1 MFNLYFDCS
10 ARNNHHYT
18 DLKVCSHCLLF
29 AIEIGHGKEGC
40 GHEFS
45 TVMPSFFFFNICN
58 NNPCYS
64 EFDMAS
70 SNVLVIIKQ
79 QQFFFFRANGYK
91 NKRGKS

>member
-45 TVMPSFFFFNICN
+45 TVMPSFFFLTYITIILATVNLIW
-58 NNPCYS
+58 
-64 EFDMAS
+64 
-70 SNVLVIIKQ
+70 LVVT
-79 QQFFFFRANGYK
+79 
-91 NKRGKS
+91 S

>member
-45 TVMPSFFFFNICN
+45 TVMPSFFFFFLTYVTIILATVNLIW
-58 NNPCYS
+58 
-64 EFDMAS
+64 
-70 SNVLVIIKQ
+70 LVVT
-79 QQFFFFRANGYK
+79 
-91 NKRGKS
+91 S